1 MTLPP
6 ISVPA
11 ADILIVGLGPGDPGQ
26 VPLAVWQALHSG
38 RRVILRTGRHPVA
51 ELLQSEPLRLQSC
64 DDLYEAHQEFAQVY
78 GAIVERVVA
87 AAAQEAVV
95 YAVPGDPWVGE
106 ATTPRLLHQAQEQG
120 LAAQVLHAASFLEPA
135 FAAVQVDP
143 MDGGQVVDAM
153 LLARQH
159 HPQLDVGLPT
169 LVGQLHAR
177 WLASDVKLTL
187 LNAYPP
193 DHPVTL
199 VQGAGTAGG
208 RTALFPLHA
217 LDRRDDFDHMTSLYV
232 PPLDFGS
239 SFSHLQEIVAH
250 LRAPEGC
257 PWDREQTLRSLRGA
271 VLDEACEVLEAIDE
285 EDDAHTVEELGDLLL
300 IIVMLAQ
307 IATDEGRFQ
316 MHHIL
321 RNAVHK
327 LIRRHPHVFG
337 DAEIRTLD
345 ELYAN
350 WDAIKAQERA
360 EKGQK
365 HSPLDGIPAA
375 LPALEKA
382 RKLQAKAEKA
392 GLLSPGDIHPDPG
405 LEAWLPEGSSQEE
418 LGRLLW
424 RLVALA
430 RRRGLDPET
439 ALREHVA
446 RMRQALAHSGST

>member
-6 ISVPA
+6 LSLPA
-11 ADILIVGLGPGDPGQ
+11 VDVLIVGLGPGDPGQ

-38 RRVILRTGRHPVA
+38 RRVILRTAHHPVVD
-51 ELLQSEPLRLQSC
+51 LLRSQQPQLQSC
-64 DDLYEAHQEFAQVY
+64 DDLYEAHLEFAQVY
-78 GAIVERVVA
+78 AAIVERVLA
-87 AAAQEAVV
+87 AAAQEAVI

-106 ATTPRLLHQAQEQG
+106 ATTPRLLQAAPERG
-120 LAAQVLHAASFLEPA
+120 LSAQVLHAASFLEPA
-135 FAAVQVDP
+135 FAAAHVDP

-187 LNAYPP
+187 LNAYPA

-199 VQGAGTAGG
+199 VQWAGTARA
-208 RTALFPLHA
+208 RTSTFPLHA

-257 PWDREQTLRSLRGA
+257 PWDRQQTLRSLRGA
-271 VLDEACEVLEAIDE
+271 VLDEACEVLEAIDSG
-285 EDDAHTVEELGDLLL
+285 DDAHTAEELGDLLL

-321 RNAVHK
+321 RNVVHK

-337 DAEIRTLD
+337 DAEVHTLD

-350 WDAIKAQERA
+350 WDAIKAQEMA
-360 EKGQK
+360 EKGRER
-365 HSPLDGIPAA
+365 SPLDGIPAA

-392 GLLSPGDIHPDPG
+392 GLLSPDDEFPDPR
-405 LEAWLPEGSSQEE
+405 LEEWLPEGSGEEE

-424 RLVALA
+424 HLVALA

-439 ALREHVA
+439 ALREYVA
-446 RMRQALAHSGST
+446 RMRQALVRSASA